1 MIKINR
7 RSFLTL
13 SIKGLVILKLAPSN
27 LFAANVKSVET
38 NGIASKVVQLEGADC
53 VKLISKSFDTF
64 GGLKKFINKGDV
76 VTIKPNMSFAKEP
89 IYAANT
95 NPEVVAEMVKLCFEN
110 GAKKVY
116 VVDNTLTDSRMAY
129 QLSGIAKAA
138 ATNGADVVFPLKR
151 FQEEVNLKGE
161 FLKKWEVFRFFL
173 ESNKVINMPVAK
185 HHGSAYLSCAMKN
198 WLGAVG
204 GARSRFHQSLHQS
217 IYDLASFFKPT
228 INVVDCTR
236 VLLRNGPS
244 GGSLKDVQV
253 MNKILIST
261 DQVAVD
267 FVAANLLKFDINKIK
282 YLAVGH
288 RNKLGTMFKND
299 IEIVKIN
306 G

>member
-1 MIKINR
+1 MYTINR
-7 RSFLTL
+7 RRFLTL
-13 SIKGLVILKLAPSN
+13 SIKGLVILKVAPSS
-27 LFAANVKSVET
+27 LFAANVNNVES
-38 NGIASKVVQLEGADC
+38 NGIASKVVQLEGDNC
-53 VKLISKSFDTF
+53 IKLINKSFDKF
-64 GGLKKFINKGDV
+64 GGLNKFINKGDV
-76 VTIKPNMSFAKEP
+76 ITIKPNMSFAKEP

-95 NPEVVAEMVKLCFEN
+95 NPAVVAEMVKICFEK

-138 ATNGADVVFPLKR
+138 ATNGAEVVFPLNR
-151 FQEEVNLKGE
+151 YFEEVDIKGN
-161 FLKKWEVFRFFL
+161 FLKKWQVFRFFL
-173 ESNKVINMPVAK
+173 EADKIINIPVAK

-204 GARSRFHQSLHQS
+204 GARNRFHQSLHQS
-217 IYDLASFFKPT
+217 IYELASFFKPT
-228 INVVDCTR
+228 LNVVDCTR

-244 GGSLKDVQV
+244 GGSLRDVKAL
-253 MNKILIST
+253 NKILIST

-267 FVAANLLKFDINKIK
+267 FVAANLLNFNISKIQ
-282 YLAVGH
+282 YLALGH